1 MQSLI
6 GIIGGLGIFVL
17 LAYRGFN
24 LVFSAV
30 ISSCVMFLCSGI
42 GILEGLN
49 GIYLPGLASFLKNYF
64 LIFFLS
70 ALMGKLMSDGG
81 NAKRIALSLS
91 DLIKKSKNHQQ
102 FFCVL
107 MVPVFYF
114 FLCYAGISG
123 FVVVF
128 TVLPI
133 AKNLYEE
140 TDTPWYLYCCAGAQT
155 ISAAYLAGSLQAGN
169 VYAADICGT
178 DLTAGWLL
186 SIVAVAVFWAV
197 SLGMLWV
204 VLHRALKRGE
214 TFLPSGQGIANA
226 SLNEGLPEEKLPK
239 LIPSLLPLAAVMGL
253 STVFQVHVVVALAL
267 GCLLSIIIGRKN
279 LLPRLKESLE
289 GGIASVYGPIL
300 SVSATYAIGEVLKS
314 LEGFAYIEST
324 FQRLPGLL
332 GAPLLGTAMAFIM
345 ASVAAP
351 VPAFGPQMLAHY
363 TLAGISAE
371 NAHRMM
377 MITSFTSIA
386 PHNAGISNAASVL
399 RLPYGKCLKMYMLFT
414 YVPGIITLLVC
425 LICLKAGIIPVY

>member
-30 ISSCVMFLCSGI
+30 ISSCVMFICSGI

-49 GIYLPGLASFLKNYF
+49 EIYLPGLASFLKNYF

-91 DLIKKSKNHQQ
+91 SLIKKSRNHQQ

-140 TDTPWYLYCCAGAQT
+140 TNTPWYLYCCAGAQT
-155 ISAAYLAGSLQAGN
+155 ISASYLAGSLQAGN
-169 VYAADICGT
+169 VYAADVCGT
-178 DLTAGWLL
+178 TLTAGWVL
-186 SIVAVAVFWAV
+186 SLVAAAVFWAV
-197 SLGMLWV
+197 SLIMLWA
-204 VLHRALKRGE
+204 VLQRAVTRGE
-214 TFLPSGQGIANA
+214 TFFPSGSGIANA
-226 SLNEGLPEEKLPK
+226 SLDEGLPEETLPK
-239 LIPSLLPLAAVMGL
+239 LLPSLLPLAAVIVL
-253 STVFQVHVVVALAL
+253 STLFQVNVAGALAA
-267 GCLLSIIIGRKN
+267 GCLWSVIIGRKN
-279 LLPRLKESLE
+279 LLPKLKESLE

-314 LEGFAYIEST
+314 LEGFSYIESI
-324 FQRLPGLL
+324 FERLPGLL
-332 GAPLLGTAMAFIM
+332 GAPLLGVAMAFIM

-351 VPAFGPQMLAHY
+351 VPAFGSKMLEHY
-363 TLAGISAE
+363 ALAGISAE

-414 YVPGIITLLVC
+414 YVPGVITLFVCLFFLKTGIIT
-425 LICLKAGIIPVY
+425 